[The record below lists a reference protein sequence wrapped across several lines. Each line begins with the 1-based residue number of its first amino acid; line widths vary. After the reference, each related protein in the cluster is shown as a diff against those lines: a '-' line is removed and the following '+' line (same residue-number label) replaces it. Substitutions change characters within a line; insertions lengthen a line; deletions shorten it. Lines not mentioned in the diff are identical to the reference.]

1 MTSTAVY
8 IAALALS
15 CVYVA
20 SFSLRISAVHRC
32 DIGKTFKTLN
42 AAQDCHWLVNRRP
55 VIPMKG
61 AKSTRFRLY
70 SGSGQEGSRLVGN
83 NVSLNPAIAIAEAD
97 AVVGKDEKENENVE
111 EKEKEKEVANGDQEQ
126 YKALFL
132 LNFVAVLWG
141 SQHVVIKSSLDNFP
155 ATSVVNFWRFASSS
169 VLFLPALIDVIRR
182 GRGGVAVKK
191 DKLNQSNQKAPSTLR
206 ISSTSSISSVNEQS
220 DEITESDSFKS
231 SVVVAGGE
239 LLSSDLS
246 DETKTKTNQAD
257 SFKASVVAAGVELG
271 LYTFLGFALQAVG
284 LETTTA
290 SRSAFLLYLN
300 VKFVPFLAA
309 GLLKRKITPTTWISA
324 SLALGGTC
332 LLSFD
337 GSPPNVGD
345 GFCALA
351 AGTYV
356 FLFLFQ
362 FFHLY
367 LTYTYTYT
375 DIDIDNNINII
386 KHCIHYRR
394 C

>member
-220 DEITESDSFKS
+220 DEITESDS
-231 SVVVAGGE
+231 
-239 LLSSDLS
+239 L
-246 DETKTKTNQAD
+246 
-257 SFKASVVAAGVELG
+257 KASVVAAGVELG

-356 FLFLFQ
+356 FLFLFLISLILN
-362 FFHLY
+362 LY
-367 LTYTYTYT
+367 LYLY
-375 DIDIDNNINII
+375 
-386 KHCIHYRR
+386 
-394 C
+394 

>member
-182 GRGGVAVKK
+182 GRGGGIGIGGVAVKK
-191 DKLNQSNQKAPSTLR
+191 DKLNQSNQKAPSTLK

-220 DEITESDSFKS
+220 DEITESDS
-231 SVVVAGGE
+231 
-239 LLSSDLS
+239 L
-246 DETKTKTNQAD
+246 
-257 SFKASVVAAGVELG
+257 KASVVAAGVELG

-362 FFHLY
+362 SFHLY